1 MRERFESRLSTVGM
15 SLAMDFSV
23 DAARRPM
30 KVDAAAME
38 HILFDLVDKAAKYAS
53 SGRSMR
59 VTMGMVESDRWIEVA
74 DPGPGERRRIS
85 QAFHKSSHEA
95 VETKPGVGLGL
106 APSRRLA
113 SSLGGE
119 LSGES
124 SETVACFG
132 SSTPAEKA

>member
-1 MRERFESRLSTVGM
+1 
-15 SLAMDFSV
+15 
-23 DAARRPM
+23 
-30 KVDAAAME
+30 
-38 HILFDLVDKAAKYAS
+38 
-53 SGRSMR
+53 
-59 VTMGMVESDRWIEVA
+59 MVESDGWIEVA
-74 DPGPGERRRIS
+74 DPGPGERRRIF

-95 VETKPGVGLGL
+95 AETKPGVGLGL

-124 SETVACFG
+124 SETGACFG